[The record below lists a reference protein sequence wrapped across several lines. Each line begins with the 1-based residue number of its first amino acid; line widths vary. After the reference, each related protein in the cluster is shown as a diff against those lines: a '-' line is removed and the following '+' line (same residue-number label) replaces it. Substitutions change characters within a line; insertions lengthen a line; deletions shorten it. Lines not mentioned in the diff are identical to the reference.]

1 MSHRI
6 VEPGLIEVVY
16 ESAEDMKPEKQ
27 LGVRAALD
35 EQLEAGPVALVFC
48 VRKVLS
54 VDMNVPAY
62 WAEVARRLSPRLC
75 ALGIASSSMAVR
87 AAARAFAVG
96 NTLRRVEVDVEA
108 FSDEAAALGWAREK
122 RRALPGR

>member
-75 ALGIASSSMAVR
+75 ALGIASTSMAVR

-108 FSDEAAALGWAREK
+108 FSDEAAALDWARGK
-122 RRALPGR
+122 RRALAGA